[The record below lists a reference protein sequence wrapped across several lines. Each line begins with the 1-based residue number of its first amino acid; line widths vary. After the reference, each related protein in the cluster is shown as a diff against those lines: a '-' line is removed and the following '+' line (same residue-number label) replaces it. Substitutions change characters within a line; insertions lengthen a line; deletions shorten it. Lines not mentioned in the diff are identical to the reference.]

1 MKKDLIIIGA
11 GGHGKVC
18 ADIAQQLSKWE
29 NIYFMDDDNEEKF
42 HFGYRIIGKTD
53 SITNYINSCDYFVA
67 IGNNNIREHT
77 TTKLESV
84 NASITTLIHPQSIIN
99 SKVEIGPGTAI
110 MAGAI
115 INSDTKIGKGVIINT
130 GSTIDHDNL
139 IGDFVHV
146 SPGCNLAGNVSI
158 GSRTWIGIDAT
169 ILNKVDVNKD
179 SIIGAK
185 SLVLEDIPK
194 PGTYIGM
201 PAKIKNIE
209 T

>member
-1 MKKDLIIIGA
+1 MKKDLIIIGS

-18 ADIAQQLSKWE
+18 ADIAQKLSKWK
-29 NIYFMDDDNEEKF
+29 NIYFMDDNNNEKF

-67 IGNNNIREHT
+67 IGDNNIREHF
-77 TTKLESV
+77 TTKLEAM
-84 NASITTLIHPQSIIN
+84 NASITTLIHPQSVIN
-99 SKVEIGPGTAI
+99 SKVEIGLGTAI

-139 IGDFVHV
+139 IGDFAHI

-158 GSRTWIGIDAT
+158 GSRTWVGIDAT
-169 ILNKVDVNKD
+169 ILNKVEVNKD
-179 SIIGAK
+179 SVIGAK
-185 SLVLEDIPK
+185 SLVLKDITK
-194 PGTYIGM
+194 SGTYIGI
-201 PAKIKNIE
+201 PVK
-209 T
+209 